1 MKSSSVATSHAN
13 GGATA
18 KKKASSVVLKKKTV
32 AAAARHRK
40 DSDDSDDDW
49 SFTQQDGN
57 VHASTAWPR
66 DWPVSQDPPL
76 NDAPGLELGRGLQA
90 ASGADLVLARNAA
103 QPSKY
108 LAILPGLLS
117 CKPYGDAPA
126 STIMGRLERADT
138 EQPELVLPWPQQQ
151 QQAEQALRFRGTVV
165 PTRST
170 FLLLTIP
177 KSGKKKVVCK
187 HVFHSC
193 LVFGDATVATT
204 DWQSSHNCGPV
215 TPSPTFHHYGASTRT
230 LDGGNLRGAPK
241 TKPVK
246 VNSSSVAITEPVSS
260 AQNPKTEDVKPSTRG
275 TSTRKAA
282 TGVLLLESSESDDE
296 SSSSDNVRTN
306 EKTRTTRA
314 APRRAVNRSS
324 LEYAVQAETEESV
337 DSDSEVEIQGPT
349 KKRNRLASR
358 HDDAIQAASQTS
370 FSTLTQTQE
379 SLEVVIAPDQHNQNP
394 SRDSATQPAL
404 ARESVPLG
412 EPVSAS
418 NGKKRKAAAGRGG
431 SSAEPI
437 DLLDDSSRVK
447 KQKDDGSVSTAPA
460 DTKRNV
466 PSTPSSALNTKRRRR
481 RSTPGTSP
489 SARSLVD
496 LTDDSEFA
504 FLS

>member
-1 MKSSSVATSHAN
+1 MKTSSVATSHAH

-18 KKKASSVVLKKKTV
+18 KKKASSVALKKETV
-32 AAAARHRK
+32 AAAARRRK

-49 SFTQQDGN
+49 SFTQQHRNG
-57 VHASTAWPR
+57 HASTAAAWPR

-90 ASGADLVLARNAA
+90 ASGADLVLGRNAA

-108 LAILPGLLS
+108 LAILPGLVS

-126 STIMGRLERADT
+126 SATMGRLERADT

-151 QQAEQALRFRGTVV
+151 QQPEQALRFRGTVV

-204 DWQSSHNCGPV
+204 DWQSSHNCGPA

-246 VNSSSVAITEPVSS
+246 VNSSSAAITEPVSS
-260 AQNPKTEDVKPSTRG
+260 AQNPKPEDVKPSTRG
-275 TSTRKAA
+275 ASTRKAA
-282 TGVLLLESSESDDE
+282 AGVLLLESSESDGE
-296 SSSSDNVRTN
+296 SSRSDNVRTN

-358 HDDAIQAASQTS
+358 RDDAIQAASQTS

-379 SLEVVIAPDQHNQNP
+379 SLEVVIAPDRDNQNP
-394 SRDSATQPAL
+394 RRDPLDPSDQE
-404 ARESVPLG
+404 RVPLG
-412 EPVSAS
+412 ESVSVS
-418 NGKKRKAAAGRGG
+418 NGKKRKTTAGRGA

-447 KQKDDGSVSTAPA
+447 LKDDCSVSTAPA
-460 DTKRNV
+460 DSKRNV

-504 FLS
+504 FLG